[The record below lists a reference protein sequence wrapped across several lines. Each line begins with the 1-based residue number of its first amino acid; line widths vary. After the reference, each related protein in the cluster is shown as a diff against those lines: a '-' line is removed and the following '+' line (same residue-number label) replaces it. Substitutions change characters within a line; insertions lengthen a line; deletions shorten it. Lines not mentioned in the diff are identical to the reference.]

1 MSARKFIMVRRGGL
15 VHYLL
20 LKKTQV
26 IQSTLHAE
34 TTKTWKTGDM
44 RFICRSLTEGSTV
57 AGKVYIRYRAR
68 LCASIRSE
76 SKALIVCGVEVGGAP
91 TCYHQP
97 RFPSLKSDVC
107 RPHRAERRH

>member
-20 LKKTQV
+20 TEEDASYSV
-26 IQSTLHAE
+26 HTPRR
-34 TTKTWKTGDM
+34 TRKTWKTGDM

-76 SKALIVCGVEVGGAP
+76 SKALIICGVEVGGAP

-107 RPHRAERRH
+107 RP